1 LSIGFVLLSLV
12 LGLSLLLGAWPTPSA
27 AQSGERPLLALYYP
41 WFSPHNF
48 GPGQTS
54 DSPAEPYESD
64 DPLVIARQIEQAQ
77 QAGIDGFV
85 VAWLGPGN
93 RTDQNLARILAQ
105 AARRG
110 FKVSVYFETD
120 SMGDAE
126 QVAANL
132 SYLLS
137 TYASQPA
144 FLRRDGR
151 PAIFFWRQQA
161 HAPATWANIR
171 TQVDP
176 ERGSVWIAEG
186 TTADYF
192 GAFDGLHLFNIAWA
206 ADPASPLRTWAG
218 RTAQAAALQGLRLWV
233 PTIMPGY
240 DDLAVRGGFARDR
253 AAGGYY
259 QATMEAALAT
269 NPTWAVLITSW
280 NQWPEGTQIEPSVSY
295 GRLYLDLTAAFKA
308 RLR

>member
-1 LSIGFVLLSLV
+1 MSIGF
-12 LGLSLLLGAWPTPSA
+12 GLLGIALAAAVLVGSWPSA
-27 AQSGERPLLALYYP
+27 ASAQAGERALLAIYYP

-54 DSPAEPYESD
+54 DSPAQPYESD
-64 DPLVIARQIEQAQ
+64 DPVAIARQIEEAQ

-132 SYLLS
+132 SYLL
-137 TYASQPA
+137 TTHATQPA
-144 FLRRDGR
+144 FLRHDGR
-151 PAIFFWRQQA
+151 PSIFFWRQQA
-161 HAPATWANIR
+161 HPPATWAEIR
-171 TQVDP
+171 ARVDP
-176 ERGSVWIAEG
+176 EWRSVWIAEG

-192 GAFDGLHLFNIAWA
+192 ATFDGLHLFNIAWA
-206 ADPASPLRTWAG
+206 PDPARPLQTWAG
-218 RTAQAAALQGLRLWV
+218 RTAQAASVHGPRLWV

-240 DDLAVRGGFARDR
+240 DDLATRGTFARDR

-280 NQWPEGTQIEPSVSY
+280 NEWPEGTQIEPSVSY

-308 RLR
+308 RWP